1 LSLLAGA
8 FYGFKVVLVP
18 HNLDTEELSALLQK
32 VQADSLIAE
41 AGAVDL
47 ALVAKKNDQLSHF
60 LWVAKLGSRHMDWND
75 VPKELQGR
83 LNVAVWHELVDEKK
97 DLAGLEVPEW
107 DPTSP
112 TPTLTTLWSGEFIE
126 YKPEVWL

>member
-1 LSLLAGA
+1 
-8 FYGFKVVLVP
+8 
-18 HNLDTEELSALLQK
+18 
-32 VQADSLIAE
+32 
-41 AGAVDL
+41 
-47 ALVAKKNDQLSHF
+47 
-60 LWVAKLGSRHMDWND
+60 MDWND
-75 VPKELQGR
+75 VPKEAQGR
-83 LNVAVWHELVDEKK
+83 LDVAVWHELVDEKK